1 MYVTK
6 VLVKM
11 DIDCKGFFYD
21 LSHIHATSYE
31 VYDSNYNMFHWQYDF
46 IQREHKKKSQNWSA
60 NKQSVLTPATPLRL
74 RQYQKM
80 NASKINW
87 FLEFMCVVQLQN
99 HIIYVVAW

>member
-1 MYVTK
+1 MHVTK

-46 IQREHKKKSQNWSA
+46 IQREHKKKSQN
-60 NKQSVLTPATPLRL
+60 
-74 RQYQKM
+74 
-80 NASKINW
+80 
-87 FLEFMCVVQLQN
+87 
-99 HIIYVVAW
+99 